1 MKKNTIT
8 LALLALLTFLAPAAC
23 AADQTARTPT
33 PAEIGAGLRKL
44 QPAAD
49 AAIKHDLIIIDEG
62 LNNLLRVNERAPSA
76 SWCVALDVEKP
87 RDLQLIGGGR
97 LLVGFE
103 NGYLEY
109 NLADGKLLKKFAS
122 LKGVTSARR
131 QPDGSTLIACAD
143 LGGKKGIYTL
153 TLDANDKITGAP
165 AAFPLQHD
173 KDNFVRLIRQT
184 EQGTYLMPCQDELRE
199 GAPDGRYLK
208 KYPVEGFHNM
218 WKAVRLPNKHI
229 IASSGYGAFMVELD
243 ETGAIVRKWGGK
255 DQVPAGVNPY
265 FAATFQLLANG
276 HVVLANWQGH
286 GTNNGSKGVQI
297 IEYDRDG
304 KIVWQ
309 WSPANRA
316 ALISSLQGVLVL
328 DGLDLARLHDERAG
342 VMAPVET
349 CTKNATP

>member
-1 MKKNTIT
+1 MKKITIP
-8 LALLALLTFLAPAAC
+8 LALLAVLAFLAPAAR
-23 AADQTARTPT
+23 AAAQTTPAPT
-33 PAEIGAGLRKL
+33 PAKIEAGLRKL
-44 QPAAD
+44 QPAT
-49 AAIKHDLIIIDEG
+49 AIKHDLIIIDEG
-62 LNNLLRVNERAPSA
+62 LNNLLRVNQRDPSA
-76 SWCVALDVEKP
+76 SWCTGLGDLEKP
-87 RDLQLIGGGR
+87 RDLQLIGRGR

-109 NLADGKLLKKFAS
+109 DLADGKLLKKFDA

-165 AAFPLQHD
+165 AAFPLQHN

-184 EQGTYLMPCQDELRE
+184 EQGTYLMACQDELRE
-199 GAPDGRYLK
+199 GTPDGHYLK
-208 KYPVEGFHNM
+208 KFPVEGFHNM

-243 ETGAIVRKWGGK
+243 ENGAVVRKWGGK
-255 DQVPAGVNPY
+255 DQAPAEVNPF

-276 HVVLANWQGH
+276 NVVLANWQGH
-286 GTNNGSKGVQI
+286 GRNNGGKGVQLV
-297 IEYDRDG
+297 EYDHDG

-309 WSPANRA
+309 WSPA

-328 DGLDLARLHDERAG
+328 DGLDLSRPHDERSG
-342 VMAPVET
+342 VMLPVDT
-349 CTKNATP
+349 AQ